1 MVAIISC
8 ACTDP
13 LAANYN
19 GSASYN
25 CLGIAVPNQS
35 AGWNASPCCL
45 SCLYGCMSSTALN
58 YNPAAT
64 CDDGSCIE
72 PGDGCCDP
80 GASNYNSAAT
90 NCLPVLC
97 EYCN

>member
-1 MVAIISC
+1 MDTFADI
-8 ACTDP
+8 
-13 LAANYN
+13 YY
-19 GSASYN
+19 GSSSYN

-45 SCLYGCMSSTALN
+45 SCIYGCMSSTALN